1 VNHVERAAATVKG
14 SNGLGPLRV
23 LSASGQLGYGLP
35 AAALAE
41 GFARRPHMV
50 GADMGSVDPGPAYL
64 GSGTMGPSLEGAK
77 ADLGAVL
84 RGARALDIPM
94 IIGSAGTGGSA
105 AQLAATADMVR
116 ALAREQGLRFRLAT
130 IVADL
135 PKPPIEDAV
144 KRGRVRPLGGM
155 QALDVPTVSGA
166 DVIVGQMGTEAF
178 QRALA
183 AGADVI
189 IAGRACDTAIF
200 AALPSLL
207 GYPMGP
213 VMHMAKI
220 IECASLCCV
229 PGGRDAMLATLEG
242 DGFTLESMNPA
253 RAATPMSVA
262 AHSLYEQDN
271 PYEVFEPEGCLRVD
285 AARYEAVDARRTRVS
300 GATWTPAR
308 QFTLKIEGATWLGE
322 RCLLLAATADP
333 RVIANLDTILPAVQ
347 NNVRG
352 MLPAEFPDFACHARR
367 YGIDGVMDWPTPP
380 AAPPREVFL
389 LLEFVAPTMAA
400 AKTVCA
406 MTKQY
411 LLHHGF
417 PGRLSTGGN
426 LAFPLTPPEV
436 EAGTAY
442 RFSIYHVM
450 DVDALEP
457 LFPVKIEEL

>member
-1 VNHVERAAATVKG
+1 MKHVERTAADIRR
-14 SNGLGPLRV
+14 NGGALRI

-41 GFARRPHMV
+41 GFARKPHMV
-50 GADMGSVDPGPAYL
+50 GADMGSVDPGPGYL
-64 GSGTMGPSLEGAK
+64 GSGTMGPSLGGAK

-94 IIGSAGTGGSA
+94 IIGSAGTGGA
-105 AQLAATADMVR
+105 APHLAATSAMVR
-116 ALAREQGLRFRLAT
+116 ELARELDLHFRLAT
-130 IVADL
+130 IAADV
-135 PKPPIEDAV
+135 PKPVVIDAV
-144 KRGRVRPLGGM
+144 RRGGVRPLGGM
-155 QALDVPTVSGA
+155 SALTEETVDAA
-166 DVIVGQMGTEAF
+166 DVLVGQMGTEAF
-178 QRALA
+178 QRALQ

-200 AALPSLL
+200 AALPGLL
-207 GYPMGP
+207 DYAMGP

-229 PGGRDAMLATLEG
+229 PGGRDAMLATLQG
-242 DGFTLESMNPA
+242 DHFVLESMNPI

-271 PYEVFEPEGCLRVD
+271 PFEVFEPEGCLRVD
-285 AARYEAVDARRTRVS
+285 AARYEPVDARRTRVS

-308 QFTLKIEGATWLGE
+308 QFTLKIEGATRLGE

-333 RVIANLDTILPAVQ
+333 RVIANLDSIIPGVDA
-347 NNVRG
+347 NVRG
-352 MLPAEFPDFACHARR
+352 MLPADFPAYACHVRR

-380 AAPPREVFL
+380 VAPPREVFL
-389 LLEFVAPTMAA
+389 LLEFVAPSMSA

-450 DVDALEP
+450 DVDALAP
-457 LFPVKIEEL
+457 LFPITVEDL

>member
-1 VNHVERAAATVKG
+1 VTHVERTAAMVRSG
-14 SNGLGPLRV
+14 GGLGPLRI

-41 GFARRPHMV
+41 GFARRPHVV
-50 GADMGSVDPGPAYL
+50 GADMGSVDPGPGYL
-64 GSGTMGPSLEGAK
+64 GSGNMGPSASGAK
-77 ADLGAVL
+77 ADLAAVL
-84 RGARALDIPM
+84 KGARALDIPM
-94 IIGSAGTGGSA
+94 IIGSAGTGGA
-105 AQLAATADMVR
+105 AAHLAATAGMIR
-116 ALAREQGLRFRLAT
+116 ELAREMGLHFRLAT
-130 IVADL
+130 IAADI
-135 PKPPIEDAV
+135 PKALVGEAV
-144 KRGRVRPLGGM
+144 RRGRVHPLGGM
-155 QALDVPTVSGA
+155 PALTEAVVAEA

-178 QRALA
+178 QRALKS
-183 AGADVI
+183 GADVI
-189 IAGRACDTAIF
+189 LAGRACDTAIF
-200 AALPSLL
+200 AALPGLL
-207 GYPMGP
+207 GYPLGP
-213 VMHMAKI
+213 TMHMAKI

-229 PGGRDAMLATLEG
+229 PGGRDAMLGTLDG
-242 DGFTLESMNPA
+242 DSFILESMNPS

-308 QFTLKIEGATWLGE
+308 QLTLKIEGATRLGE

-333 RVIANLDTILPAVQ
+333 RVIGNLDTILPAVQ
-347 NNVRG
+347 QNVRG
-352 MLPAEFPDFACHARR
+352 MLPADFAAYSCHVRR

-389 LLEFVAPTMAA
+389 LLEFVAPTMSA

-450 DVDALEP
+450 DVEALEP
-457 LFPVKIEEL
+457 LFPIQLEDI

>member
-1 VNHVERAAATVKG
+1 VRHIERAAAD
-14 SNGLGPLRV
+14 LGRGDRLRI

-35 AAALAE
+35 SAALAE
-41 GFARRPHMV
+41 GFARRPHLV
-50 GADMGSVDPGPAYL
+50 GADMGSVDPGPGYL
-64 GSGTMGPSLEGAK
+64 GSGQMGPSLEGAK

-84 RGARALDIPM
+84 RGARGLDIPM
-94 IIGSAGTGGSA
+94 IVGSAGTGGA
-105 AQLAATADMVR
+105 APHLGATVDMVR
-116 ALAREQGLRFRLAT
+116 ALAHELGLHFRLAT
-130 IVADL
+130 IAADL
-135 PKPPIEDAV
+135 PKSVVLDAV
-144 KRGRVRPLGGM
+144 RKLRVRPLGGM
-155 QALDVPTVSGA
+155 PALDEATVEAA

-178 QRALA
+178 QRALR

-200 AALPSLL
+200 AALPGLL
-207 GYPMGP
+207 GAPMGP
-213 VMHMAKI
+213 IMHMAKI

-229 PGGRDAMLATLEG
+229 PGGRDAMLATVEG
-242 DGFTLESMNPA
+242 DGFVLESMNPT

-285 AARYEAVDARRTRVS
+285 AARYEALDAKRTRVS

-308 QFTLKIEGATWLGE
+308 QFTLKIEGATRLGE

-333 RVIANLDTILPAVQ
+333 RVIANIDSILAGVDR
-347 NNVRG
+347 NVRG
-352 MLPAEFPDFACHARR
+352 MLPADFPAYTCHVRR

-389 LLEFVAPTMAA
+389 LLEFVAPTAAA
-400 AKTVCA
+400 AKTVTA

-450 DVDALEP
+450 DVDALAP
-457 LFPVKIEEL
+457 LFPITLEDL

>member
-1 VNHVERAAATVKG
+1 MTHVERTAAMVRGAG
-14 SNGLGPLRV
+14 GLGPLRI
-23 LSASGQLGYGLP
+23 LSASGQIGYGLP

-64 GSGTMGPSLEGAK
+64 GSGTMGPSLDGAK

-84 RGARALDIPM
+84 EGARALDIPM
-94 IIGSAGTGGSA
+94 IIGSAGTGGA
-105 AQLAATADMVR
+105 AAHLAATAGMIR
-116 ALAREQGLRFRLAT
+116 ELARELGLHFRLAT
-130 IVADL
+130 IAADIS
-135 PKPPIEDAV
+135 KAPIGDAV
-144 KRGRVRPLGGM
+144 RRGRVRPLGGM
-155 QALDVPTVSGA
+155 PALTEATVAGA

-189 IAGRACDTAIF
+189 LAGRACDTAIF
-200 AALPSLL
+200 AALPGLL

-213 VMHMAKI
+213 TMHMAKI

-229 PGGRDAMLATLEG
+229 PGGRDAMLGTLEG
-242 DGFTLESMNPA
+242 DSFVLESMNPA

-271 PYEVFEPEGCLRVD
+271 PFEVFEPEGCLRVD

-308 QFTLKIEGATWLGE
+308 QLTLKIEGATRLGE

-333 RVIANLDTILPAVQ
+333 RVIANLDSILPAVQ
-347 NNVRG
+347 QNVRG
-352 MLPAEFPDFACHARR
+352 MLPADFAEFSCHVRR

-380 AAPPREVFL
+380 VAPPREVFL
-389 LLEFVAPTMAA
+389 LLEFVAPTKVA

-457 LFPVKIEEL
+457 LFPITLEDL

>member
-1 VNHVERAAATVKG
+1 MSHVERIAAAVRG
-14 SNGLGPLRV
+14 QGGLGSLRI

-35 AAALAE
+35 GAALAA
-41 GFARRPHMV
+41 GFARRPHLV

-64 GSGTMGPSLEGAK
+64 GGGVMGPSLQGAK

-84 RGARALDIPM
+84 QGARALDVPM
-94 IIGSAGTGGSA
+94 VIGSAGTGGA
-105 AQLAATADMVR
+105 APHLAATAAMVR
-116 ALAREQGLRFRLAT
+116 ELARELGLHFRLAT
-130 IVADL
+130 ITADL
-135 PKPPIEDAV
+135 PKALVTQAV
-144 KRGRVRPLGGM
+144 RAGRVRPLGGM
-155 QALDVPTVSGA
+155 PPLDEATVAAA

-178 QRALA
+178 QRALNL
-183 AGADVI
+183 GADVI

-200 AALPSLL
+200 AALPGLL

-220 IECASLCCV
+220 VECASLCCL
-229 PGGRDAMLATLEG
+229 PGGRDAMLATL
-242 DGFTLESMNPA
+242 DGNGFVLESMNPD

-271 PYEVFEPEGCLRVD
+271 PFEVFEPEGCLRVD

-308 QFTLKIEGATWLGE
+308 QFTLKIEGATRLGE
-322 RCLLLAATADP
+322 RCLLLAGTADP
-333 RVIANLDTILPAVQ
+333 RVIANLDSILPAVER
-347 NNVRG
+347 NVRG
-352 MLPAEFPDFACHARR
+352 MLPAGFPAWHSHARR
-367 YGIDGVMDWPTPP
+367 YGLDGVVDWPTPP
-380 AAPPREVFL
+380 QAPPREVFL
-389 LLEFVAPTMAA
+389 LIEFVAPTAAA
-400 AKTVCA
+400 AKTVAA

-436 EAGTAY
+436 DAGTAW
-442 RFSIYHVM
+442 RFSIYHVIE
-450 DVDALEP
+450 VDELAP
-457 LFPVKIEEL
+457 LFPVTVEQL